1 MTFEELDWMVT
12 FYYEETE
19 ENHPFA
25 MDFYYIIEDIFFQ
38 ITPAIHFLVGAVSGC
53 KCLTENEEGGK

>member
-38 ITPAIHFLVGAVSGC
+38 ITPAIHFLVGA
-53 KCLTENEEGGK
+53 K